1 LILIIR
7 GMKVLII
14 GLGSIALKHI
24 KALQELYPSVVIY
37 ALRRK
42 GESSKG
48 IEGVIEVFDISEI
61 KVDTLSFILIS
72 NSTFAHYQTI
82 REVIAYKKPLF
93 IEKPLF
99 GALSKE
105 ANELVAEVERQGILT
120 YVACNLRFLE
130 CIAKVKE
137 LIAGK
142 RINEVNVYCGSYLPN
157 WRANVDFRKVY
168 SANKEMGG
176 GVHIDLIHELD
187 YVYWLFG
194 EPSHTQSF
202 FSNKSS
208 LNITAYDYANYL
220 WEYQDF
226 SVSVVLNYYRRDSK
240 RTLEILAD
248 EGTYQVDLLKNFIIY
263 NGKVIFESS
272 HQMLETYT
280 AQMQFFVER
289 ILNKQKKFNTIIEG
303 YKVLEL
309 CLQE

>member
-1 LILIIR
+1 
-7 GMKVLII
+7 MKVLII

-42 GESSKG
+42 GEPSKG
-48 IEGVIEVFDISEI
+48 IKGVVEVFNINDIE
-61 KVDTLSFILIS
+61 VDTLSFFLIS
-72 NSTFAHYQTI
+72 NPTAVHYQTI
-82 REVIAYKKPLF
+82 KEVIAYKKPLF

-105 ANELVAEVERQGILT
+105 AKELITEVEKQEIPT

-137 LIAGK
+137 LIVGK

-157 WRANVDFRKVY
+157 WRPNVDFRKVY

-194 EPSHTQSF
+194 APIHTQSF

-220 WEYQDF
+220 WEYDDF

-240 RTLEILAD
+240 RTLEILTD
-248 EGTYQVDLLKNFIIY
+248 EGTYLVDLLKNNISY
-263 NGKVIFESS
+263 NDEIVFQSS
-272 HQMLETYT
+272 QLSLETYT
-280 AQMQFFVER
+280 AQILFFVEE
-289 ILNKQKKFNTIIEG
+289 ILNKQTKFNTIVEG
-303 YKVLEL
+303 YKVLKL

>member
-1 LILIIR
+1 
-7 GMKVLII
+7 MKVLII

-42 GESSKG
+42 GEPSKG
-48 IEGVIEVFDISEI
+48 IKGVVEVFDIDEI
-61 KVDTLSFILIS
+61 TMDTLSFILIS
-72 NSTFAHYQTI
+72 NPTAVHYQTI
-82 REVIAYKKPLF
+82 KEVIAYKKPLF

-105 ANELVAEVERQGILT
+105 AKELITEVEKQEIPT
-120 YVACNLRFLE
+120 YVACNLRYLE
-130 CIAKVKE
+130 CIAKTKE
-137 LIAGK
+137 LLANK
-142 RINEVNVYCGSYLPN
+142 RVNEVNVYCGSYLPD
-157 WRANVDFRKVY
+157 WRPNVDFRKVY

-194 EPSHTQSF
+194 APIHTQSF

-220 WEYQDF
+220 WEYDDF

-240 RTLEILAD
+240 RTLEILTD
-248 EGTYQVDLLKNFIIY
+248 EGTYLVDLLKNNISY
-263 NGKVIFESS
+263 NDELVFQSS
-272 HQMLETYT
+272 QLSLETYT
-280 AQMQFFVER
+280 AQMQFFVEE
-289 ILNKQKKFNTIIEG
+289 ILNKQTKFNTFVEG
-303 YKVLEL
+303 YKVLKL

>member
-1 LILIIR
+1 
-7 GMKVLII
+7 MKVLII

-42 GESSKG
+42 GEPSKE
-48 IEGVIEVFDISEI
+48 IKGVIEVFDISEI

-72 NSTFAHYQTI
+72 NPTAVHYETI
-82 REVIAYKKPLF
+82 KEVMVYKKPLF

-99 GALSKE
+99 ETLSNE
-105 ANELVAEVERQGILT
+105 ANDLVMEIERQGIPT

-130 CIAKVKE
+130 SIAKIRE
-137 LIAGK
+137 LLVGK
-142 RINEVNVYCGSYLPN
+142 RVNEVNVYCGSYLPD
-157 WRANVDFRKVY
+157 WRPNIDFRKVY

-194 EPSHTQSF
+194 APIHTQSF

-208 LNITAYDYANYL
+208 LDITAYDYANYL
-220 WEYQDF
+220 WEYDDF

-240 RTLEILAD
+240 RTLEILTD
-248 EGTYQVDLLKNFIIY
+248 EGTYLVDLLKNNISY
-263 NGKVIFESS
+263 NDELVFQSS
-272 HQMLETYT
+272 QLSLETYT
-280 AQMQFFVER
+280 AQMQFFVEE
-289 ILNKQKKFNTIIEG
+289 ILNKQTKFNTF
-303 YKVLEL
+303 V
-309 CLQE
+309 

>member
-1 LILIIR
+1 
-7 GMKVLII
+7 MKVLII

-42 GESSKG
+42 GEPSKG
-48 IEGVIEVFDISEI
+48 IKGVVDVFEI
-61 KVDTLSFILIS
+61 DEITMNTLSFILIS
-72 NSTFAHYQTI
+72 NPTAVHYQTI
-82 REVIAYKKPLF
+82 KEVIAYKKPLF

-99 GALSKE
+99 DALSKE
-105 ANELVAEVERQGILT
+105 AKELIIEVEKQEIPT
-120 YVACNLRFLE
+120 YVACNLRYLE
-130 CIAKVKE
+130 CIAKTKE
-137 LIAGK
+137 LLVNK
-142 RINEVNVYCGSYLPN
+142 RVNEVNVYCGSYLPD
-157 WRANVDFRKVY
+157 WRPNVDFRKVY

-187 YVYWLFG
+187 YLYWLFG
-194 EPSHTQSF
+194 TPIRTQFF

-220 WEYQDF
+220 WEYDDF

-240 RTLEILAD
+240 RTLEILTD
-248 EGTYQVDLLKNFIIY
+248 EGTYLVDLLKNTILY
-263 NGKVIFESS
+263 NDELVFQSRQIP
-272 HQMLETYT
+272 LETYT
-280 AQMQFFVER
+280 AQMQFFVEE
-289 ILNKQKKFNTIIEG
+289 ILNKQTKFNTIVEG

>member
-1 LILIIR
+1 
-7 GMKVLII
+7 MKVLII

-42 GESSKG
+42 GEPSKG
-48 IEGVIEVFDISEI
+48 IKGVVEVFDIDEI
-61 KVDTLSFILIS
+61 TMDTLSFILIS
-72 NSTFAHYQTI
+72 NPTAVHYQTI
-82 REVIAYKKPLF
+82 KEVIAYKKPLF

-105 ANELVAEVERQGILT
+105 AKELITEVEKQEIPT

-137 LIAGK
+137 LIVGK

-157 WRANVDFRKVY
+157 WRPNVDFRKVY

-194 EPSHTQSF
+194 APIHTQSF

-220 WEYQDF
+220 WEYDDF

-240 RTLEILAD
+240 RTLEILTN
-248 EGTYQVDLLKNFIIY
+248 EGTYLVDLLKNNISY
-263 NGKVIFESS
+263 NDELVFQSRQLS
-272 HQMLETYT
+272 LETYT
-280 AQMQFFVER
+280 AQMQFFVEE
-289 ILNKQKKFNTIIEG
+289 ILNKQTKFNTIVEG
-303 YKVLEL
+303 YKVLKL

>member
-1 LILIIR
+1 
-7 GMKVLII
+7 MKVLII

-42 GESSKG
+42 GEPSKG
-48 IEGVIEVFDISEI
+48 IKGVVEVFDIDEI
-61 KVDTLSFILIS
+61 TMDTLSFILIS
-72 NSTFAHYQTI
+72 NPTAVHYQTI
-82 REVIAYKKPLF
+82 KEVIAYKKPLF

-105 ANELVAEVERQGILT
+105 AKELITEVEKQEIPT
-120 YVACNLRFLE
+120 YVACNLRYLE
-130 CIAKVKE
+130 CIAKTKE
-137 LIAGK
+137 LLANK
-142 RINEVNVYCGSYLPN
+142 RVNEVNVYCGSYLPD
-157 WRANVDFRKVY
+157 WRPNVDFRKVY

-194 EPSHTQSF
+194 TPTCTQSF

-220 WEYQDF
+220 WEYDDF

-240 RTLEILAD
+240 RTLEILTD
-248 EGTYQVDLLKNFIIY
+248 EGTYLVDLLKNNISY
-263 NGKVIFESS
+263 NDELVFQSS
-272 HQMLETYT
+272 QLSLETYT
-280 AQMQFFVER
+280 AQMQFFVEE
-289 ILNKQKKFNTIIEG
+289 ILNKQTKFNTFVEG
-303 YKVLEL
+303 YKVLKL

>member
-1 LILIIR
+1 
-7 GMKVLII
+7 MKVLII

-24 KALQELYPSVVIY
+24 KALQELYSSVVIY

-42 GESSKG
+42 GELSKG

-61 KVDTLSFILIS
+61 EVDTLSFILIS
-72 NSTFAHYQTI
+72 NPTSAHYQTI

-99 GALSKE
+99 GALSRE
-105 ANELVAEVERQGILT
+105 ANELVTEVEKQGIQT
-120 YVACNLRFLE
+120 YVACNLRYLE
-130 CIAKVKE
+130 CIAKTKE
-137 LIAGK
+137 LLANK
-142 RINEVNVYCGSYLPN
+142 RVNEVNVYCGSYLPD
-157 WRANVDFRKVY
+157 WRPNVDFRKVY

-194 EPSHTQSF
+194 TPTCTQSF

-220 WEYQDF
+220 WEYDDF

-240 RTLEILAD
+240 RTLEILTD
-248 EGTYQVDLLKNFIIY
+248 EGTYLVDLLKNNISY
-263 NGKVIFESS
+263 NDEIVFQSS
-272 HQMLETYT
+272 QLSLETYT
-280 AQMQFFVER
+280 AQMQFFVEE
-289 ILNKQKKFNTIIEG
+289 ILNKQTKFNTIVEG
-303 YKVLEL
+303 YKVLKL

>member
-1 LILIIR
+1 
-7 GMKVLII
+7 MKVLII

-42 GESSKG
+42 GEPSKE
-48 IEGVIEVFDISEI
+48 IKGVIEVFDISEI

-72 NSTFAHYQTI
+72 NPTAVHYETI
-82 REVIAYKKPLF
+82 KEVMVYKKPLF

-99 GALSKE
+99 ETLSNE
-105 ANELVAEVERQGILT
+105 ANDLVMEIERQGIPT

-130 CIAKVKE
+130 SIAKIRE
-137 LIAGK
+137 LLVGK
-142 RINEVNVYCGSYLPN
+142 RVNEVNVYCGSYLPD
-157 WRANVDFRKVY
+157 WRPNIDFRKVY

-194 EPSHTQSF
+194 APIHTQSF

-208 LNITAYDYANYL
+208 LDITAYDYANYL
-220 WEYQDF
+220 WEYDDF

-240 RTLEILAD
+240 RTLEILTD
-248 EGTYQVDLLKNFIIY
+248 EGTYLVDLLKNNISY
-263 NGKVIFESS
+263 NDELVFQSS
-272 HQMLETYT
+272 QLSLETYT
-280 AQMQFFVER
+280 AQMQFFVEE
-289 ILNKQKKFNTIIEG
+289 ILNKQTKFNTFVEG
-303 YKVLEL
+303 YKVLKL

>member
-1 LILIIR
+1 
-7 GMKVLII
+7 MKVLII

-42 GESSKG
+42 GEPSKG
-48 IEGVIEVFDISEI
+48 IKGVVEVFDIDEI
-61 KVDTLSFILIS
+61 TMDTLSFILIS
-72 NSTFAHYQTI
+72 NPTAVHYQTI
-82 REVIAYKKPLF
+82 KEVIAYKKPLF

-105 ANELVAEVERQGILT
+105 AKELITEVEKQEIPT
-120 YVACNLRFLE
+120 YVACNLRYLE
-130 CIAKVKE
+130 CIAKTKE
-137 LIAGK
+137 LLANK
-142 RINEVNVYCGSYLPN
+142 RVNEVNVYCGSYLPD
-157 WRANVDFRKVY
+157 WRPNVDFRKVY

-194 EPSHTQSF
+194 TPTCTQSF

-220 WEYQDF
+220 WEYDDF

-240 RTLEILAD
+240 RTLEILTD
-248 EGTYQVDLLKNFIIY
+248 EGTYLVDLLKNNISY
-263 NGKVIFESS
+263 NDELVFQSRQVPS
-272 HQMLETYT
+272 ETYT
-280 AQMQFFVER
+280 AQMQFFVEE
-289 ILNKQKKFNTIIEG
+289 ILNKQTKFNTIVEG
-303 YKVLEL
+303 YKVLKL

>member
-1 LILIIR
+1 
-7 GMKVLII
+7 MKVLII

-42 GESSKG
+42 GEPSKG
-48 IEGVIEVFDISEI
+48 IKGVIEIFDMDEI
-61 KVDTLSFILIS
+61 AVDTLSFILIS
-72 NSTFAHYQTI
+72 NPTAVHYQTI
-82 REVIAYKKPLF
+82 KEVIAYKKPLF

-99 GALSKE
+99 DALSKE
-105 ANELVAEVERQGILT
+105 ANELVTKVEKQEIPT
-120 YVACNLRFLE
+120 YVACNLRVLE
-130 CIAKVKE
+130 CIAKTKE
-137 LIAGK
+137 LLVGK
-142 RINEVNVYCGSYLPN
+142 RVNEVNVYCGSYLPD
-157 WRANVDFRKVY
+157 WRPNIDFRKVY

-194 EPSHTQSF
+194 APTRTQSF

-220 WEYQDF
+220 WEYDDF
-226 SVSVVLNYYRRDSK
+226 SVSVVLNYYRRDRK
-240 RTLEILAD
+240 RTLEILTD
-248 EGTYQVDLLKNFIIY
+248 EGTYLVDLLRNNISYNDEIIFQSRQ
-263 NGKVIFESS
+263 VS
-272 HQMLETYT
+272 LETYT
-280 AQMQFFVER
+280 AQMQFFVEE
-289 ILNKQKKFNTIIEG
+289 ILNKQTKFNTIVEG

>member
-1 LILIIR
+1 
-7 GMKVLII
+7 MKVLII

-42 GESSKG
+42 GELSKKL
-48 IEGVIEVFDISEI
+48 EGVIEIFDINEI
-61 KVDTLSFILIS
+61 AVDTLSFILIS
-72 NSTFAHYQTI
+72 NPTAVHYQTI
-82 REVIAYKKPLF
+82 KEVIAYKKPLF

-99 GALSKE
+99 SDLSKE
-105 ANELVAEVERQGILT
+105 ANELVTKVEKQEIPT

-137 LIAGK
+137 LIVGK

-157 WRANVDFRKVY
+157 WRPNVDFRKVY

-194 EPSHTQSF
+194 APIHTQSF

-220 WEYQDF
+220 WEYDDF

-240 RTLEILAD
+240 RTLEILTD
-248 EGTYQVDLLKNFIIY
+248 EGTYLVDLLRNNISY
-263 NGKVIFESS
+263 NDEIVFQSS
-272 HQMLETYT
+272 QLSLETYT
-280 AQMQFFVER
+280 AQMQFFVEE
-289 ILNKQKKFNTIIEG
+289 ILNKQTKFNTIVEG

>member
-1 LILIIR
+1 
-7 GMKVLII
+7 MKVLII

-42 GESSKG
+42 GEPSKG
-48 IEGVIEVFDISEI
+48 IKGVIEIFDMDEI
-61 KVDTLSFILIS
+61 AVDTLSFILIS
-72 NSTFAHYQTI
+72 NPTAVHYDTI
-82 REVIAYKKPLF
+82 QKVIRYKKPLF

-105 ANELVAEVERQGILT
+105 ANDLVMEVGRQGILT

-130 CIAKVKE
+130 SIVKIKNL
-137 LIAGK
+137 LIGK
-142 RINEVNVYCGSYLPN
+142 RVNEVNVYCGSYLPD
-157 WRANVDFRKVY
+157 WRPNVDFRKVY

-194 EPSHTQSF
+194 VPIHTQSF

-220 WEYQDF
+220 WEYDDF

-240 RTLEILAD
+240 RTLEILTD
-248 EGTYQVDLLKNFIIY
+248 EGTYLVDLLKNTISY
-263 NGKVIFESS
+263 NDKLVFQSS
-272 HQMLETYT
+272 QLSLQTYT
-280 AQMQFFVER
+280 AQMQFFVEE
-289 ILNKQKKFNTIIEG
+289 ILNKQTKFNTIVEANKI
-303 YKVLEL
+303 LEL

>member
-1 LILIIR
+1 
-7 GMKVLII
+7 MKVLII

-42 GESSKG
+42 GEPSKG
-48 IEGVIEVFDISEI
+48 IKGIVEVFDIDDIE
-61 KVDTLSFILIS
+61 VDTLSFILIS
-72 NSTFAHYQTI
+72 NPTAVHYQTI
-82 REVIAYKKPLF
+82 KEVIAYKKPLF

-99 GALSKE
+99 GSLSKE
-105 ANELVAEVERQGILT
+105 AKELITEVEKQEIPT
-120 YVACNLRFLE
+120 YVACNLRYLE
-130 CIAKVKE
+130 CIAKTKE
-137 LIAGK
+137 LLANK
-142 RINEVNVYCGSYLPN
+142 RVNEVNVYCGSYLPN
-157 WRANVDFRKVY
+157 WRPNVDFRKVY

-194 EPSHTQSF
+194 TPTCTQSF

-220 WEYQDF
+220 WEYDDF

-240 RTLEILAD
+240 RTLEILTD
-248 EGTYQVDLLKNFIIY
+248 EGTYLVDLLRNNISY
-263 NGKVIFESS
+263 NDEIVFQSS
-272 HQMLETYT
+272 QLSLETYT
-280 AQMQFFVER
+280 AQMQFFVEE
-289 ILNKQKKFNTIIEG
+289 ILNKQTKFNTIVEG

>member
-1 LILIIR
+1 
-7 GMKVLII
+7 MKVLII

-42 GESSKG
+42 GEPSKG
-48 IEGVIEVFDISEI
+48 IKGVIEIFDMDEI
-61 KVDTLSFILIS
+61 AVDTLSFILIS
-72 NSTFAHYQTI
+72 NPTAVHYDTI
-82 REVIAYKKPLF
+82 QKVIRYKKPLF

-105 ANELVAEVERQGILT
+105 ANDLVMEVGRQGILT

-130 CIAKVKE
+130 SIVKIKNL
-137 LIAGK
+137 LIGK
-142 RINEVNVYCGSYLPN
+142 RVNEVNVYCGSYLPD
-157 WRANVDFRKVY
+157 WRPNVDFRKVY

-194 EPSHTQSF
+194 VPIHTQSF

-220 WEYQDF
+220 WEYDDF
-226 SVSVVLNYYRRDSK
+226 SVSVVLNYYRRESK
-240 RTLEILAD
+240 RTLEVLTE
-248 EGTYQVDLLKNFIIY
+248 EGTYLVDLLKNTISY
-263 NGKVIFESS
+263 NDKLVFQSS
-272 HQMLETYT
+272 QLSLQTYT
-280 AQMQFFVER
+280 AQMQFFVEE
-289 ILNKQKKFNTIIEG
+289 ILNKQTKFNTIVEG

>member
-1 LILIIR
+1 
-7 GMKVLII
+7 MKVLII

-42 GESSKG
+42 GEPSKG
-48 IEGVIEVFDISEI
+48 IKGVVEVFDIDEI
-61 KVDTLSFILIS
+61 TMDTLSFILIS
-72 NSTFAHYQTI
+72 NPTAIHYQTI
-82 REVIAYKKPLF
+82 KEVIAYKKPLF

-105 ANELVAEVERQGILT
+105 AKELITEVEKQEIPT
-120 YVACNLRFLE
+120 YVACNLRYLE
-130 CIAKVKE
+130 CIAKTKE
-137 LIAGK
+137 LLANK
-142 RINEVNVYCGSYLPN
+142 RVNEVNVYCGSYLPD
-157 WRANVDFRKVY
+157 WRPNVDFRKVY

-194 EPSHTQSF
+194 TPTCTQSF

-220 WEYQDF
+220 WEYDDF

-240 RTLEILAD
+240 RTLEILTD
-248 EGTYQVDLLKNFIIY
+248 EGTYLVDLLKNNISY
-263 NGKVIFESS
+263 NDELIFQSR
-272 HQMLETYT
+272 QVPLETYT
-280 AQMQFFVER
+280 AQMQFFVEE
-289 ILNKQKKFNTIIEG
+289 ILNKQTKFNTIVEG
-303 YKVLEL
+303 YKVLQL

>member
-1 LILIIR
+1 
-7 GMKVLII
+7 MKVLII

-42 GESSKG
+42 GEPFKG
-48 IEGVIEVFDISEI
+48 IKGIIEVFDIDEI
-61 KVDTLSFILIS
+61 AIDTLSFILIS
-72 NSTFAHYQTI
+72 NPTSVHYDTI
-82 REVIAYKKPLF
+82 QKIIRYKKPLF

-99 GALSKE
+99 DALSKE
-105 ANELVAEVERQGILT
+105 AKELITEVEKQEITT

-130 CIAKVKE
+130 SIAKTKE
-137 LIAGK
+137 LLVGK
-142 RINEVNVYCGSYLPN
+142 RVNEVNVYCGSYLPD
-157 WRANVDFRKVY
+157 WRPNVDFRKVY

-194 EPSHTQSF
+194 APIHTQSF

-220 WEYQDF
+220 WEYDDF

-240 RTLEILAD
+240 RTLEILTD
-248 EGTYQVDLLKNFIIY
+248 KGTYLVDLLRNNISY
-263 NGKVIFESS
+263 NDEIVFQSS
-272 HQMLETYT
+272 QLSLETYT
-280 AQMQFFVER
+280 AQMQFFVEE
-289 ILNKQKKFNTIIEG
+289 ILNKQTKFNTIVEG

>member
-1 LILIIR
+1 
-7 GMKVLII
+7 MKVLII

-42 GESSKG
+42 GESFKG
-48 IEGVIEVFDISEI
+48 IKGVIEVFDIDGIAME
-61 KVDTLSFILIS
+61 TLSFILIS
-72 NSTFAHYQTI
+72 NPTSVHYDTI
-82 REVIAYKKPLF
+82 QKVIRYKKPLF

-99 GALSKE
+99 EALSKE
-105 ANELVAEVERQGILT
+105 ANHLVTEVERQGILT

-130 CIAKVKE
+130 SIVKIKKL
-137 LIAGK
+137 LIGK
-142 RINEVNVYCGSYLPN
+142 RLNEVNVYCGSYLPD
-157 WRANVDFRKVY
+157 WRPNVDFRKVY

-194 EPSHTQSF
+194 VPVHTQSF

-220 WEYQDF
+220 WEYDDF

-240 RTLEILAD
+240 RTLEVLTE
-248 EGTYQVDLLKNFIIY
+248 EGTYLVDLLKNTILY
-263 NGKVIFESS
+263 NDKLVFQSS
-272 HQMLETYT
+272 QLSLQTYT
-280 AQMQFFVER
+280 AQMQFFVEE
-289 ILNKQKKFNTIIEG
+289 ILNKQTKFNTIVEG

>member
-1 LILIIR
+1 
-7 GMKVLII
+7 MKVLII

-42 GESSKG
+42 GELSKKL
-48 IEGVIEVFDISEI
+48 EGVIEVFNINDIE
-61 KVDTLSFILIS
+61 VDTLSFILIS
-72 NSTFAHYQTI
+72 NPTAVHYQTI
-82 REVIAYKKPLF
+82 KEVIAYKKPLF

-99 GALSKE
+99 SDLSKE
-105 ANELVAEVERQGILT
+105 ANELVTKVEKQETPT

-137 LIAGK
+137 LIVGK
-142 RINEVNVYCGSYLPN
+142 RINEVNVYCGSYLPD
-157 WRANVDFRKVY
+157 WRPNVDFRKVY

-194 EPSHTQSF
+194 APIHTQSF

-220 WEYQDF
+220 WEYDDF

-240 RTLEILAD
+240 RTLEILTD
-248 EGTYQVDLLKNFIIY
+248 EGTYLVDLLKNNISY
-263 NGKVIFESS
+263 NDELVFQSS
-272 HQMLETYT
+272 QLSLETYT
-280 AQMQFFVER
+280 AQMQFFVEE
-289 ILNKQKKFNTIIEG
+289 ILNKQTKFNTFVEG
-303 YKVLEL
+303 YKVLKL

>member
-1 LILIIR
+1 
-7 GMKVLII
+7 MKVLII

-42 GESSKG
+42 GEPSKG
-48 IEGVIEVFDISEI
+48 IMGVVEIFDIDEI
-61 KVDTLSFILIS
+61 AMETLSFILIS
-72 NSTFAHYQTI
+72 NPTSVHYDTI
-82 REVIAYKKPLF
+82 QKVIRYKKPLF
-93 IEKPLF
+93 IEKPIF
-99 GALSKE
+99 GTLSKE
-105 ANELVAEVERQGILT
+105 ANDLVMEVERQGIST

-130 CIAKVKE
+130 SIAKTKE
-137 LIAGK
+137 LLVGK
-142 RINEVNVYCGSYLPN
+142 RVNEVNVYCGSYLPD
-157 WRANVDFRKVY
+157 WRPNVDFRKVY

-194 EPSHTQSF
+194 APTRTQSF

-220 WEYQDF
+220 WEYDDF
-226 SVSVVLNYYRRDSK
+226 SVSVILNYYRRDSK
-240 RTLEILAD
+240 RTLEILTD
-248 EGTYQVDLLKNFIIY
+248 EGTYLVDLLRNNISY
-263 NGKVIFESS
+263 NDEIVFQSS
-272 HQMLETYT
+272 QLSLETYT
-280 AQMQFFVER
+280 AQMQFFVEE
-289 ILNKQKKFNTIIEG
+289 ILNKQTKFNTIVEG

>member
-1 LILIIR
+1 
-7 GMKVLII
+7 MKVLII

-42 GESSKG
+42 GEPSKE
-48 IEGVIEVFDISEI
+48 IKGVIEVFDISEI

-72 NSTFAHYQTI
+72 NPTAVHYETI
-82 REVIAYKKPLF
+82 KEVMVYKKPLF

-99 GALSKE
+99 ETLSNE
-105 ANELVAEVERQGILT
+105 ANDLVMEIERQGIPT

-130 CIAKVKE
+130 SIAKIRE
-137 LIAGK
+137 LLVGK
-142 RINEVNVYCGSYLPN
+142 RVNEVNVYCGSYLPD
-157 WRANVDFRKVY
+157 WRPNIDFRKVY

-194 EPSHTQSF
+194 APIHTQSF

-208 LNITAYDYANYL
+208 LDITAYDYANYL
-220 WEYQDF
+220 WEYDDF

-240 RTLEILAD
+240 RTLEILTD
-248 EGTYQVDLLKNFIIY
+248 EGTYLVDLLKNNISY
-263 NGKVIFESS
+263 NDELVFQSS
-272 HQMLETYT
+272 QLSLETYT
-280 AQMQFFVER
+280 AQMQFFVEE
-289 ILNKQKKFNTIIEG
+289 ILNRQTKFNTIVEANKI
-303 YKVLEL
+303 LEL

>member
-1 LILIIR
+1 
-7 GMKVLII
+7 MKVLII

-42 GESSKG
+42 GEPSKG
-48 IEGVIEVFDISEI
+48 IKGVVEVFDIDEI
-61 KVDTLSFILIS
+61 TMDTLSFILIS
-72 NSTFAHYQTI
+72 NPTAVHYQTI
-82 REVIAYKKPLF
+82 KEVIAYKKPLF

-105 ANELVAEVERQGILT
+105 AKELITEVEKQEIPT
-120 YVACNLRFLE
+120 YVACNLRYLE
-130 CIAKVKE
+130 CIAKTKE
-137 LIAGK
+137 LLANK
-142 RINEVNVYCGSYLPN
+142 RVNEVNVYCGSYLPD
-157 WRANVDFRKVY
+157 WRPNVDFRKVY

-194 EPSHTQSF
+194 TPIHTQSF

-220 WEYQDF
+220 WEYDGF

-240 RTLEILAD
+240 RTLEILTD
-248 EGTYQVDLLKNFIIY
+248 EGTYLVDLLKNNISY
-263 NGKVIFESS
+263 NDELVFQSRQVSS
-272 HQMLETYT
+272 ETYT
-280 AQMQFFVER
+280 AQMQFFVEK
-289 ILNKQKKFNTIIEG
+289 ILNKQTKFNTIVEG
-303 YKVLEL
+303 YKVLKL

>member
-1 LILIIR
+1 
-7 GMKVLII
+7 MKVLII

-24 KALQELYPSVVIY
+24 KALQELYSSVVIY

-42 GESSKG
+42 GELSKG

-61 KVDTLSFILIS
+61 EVDTLSFILIS
-72 NSTFAHYQTI
+72 NPTSAHYQTI

-99 GALSKE
+99 GALSRE
-105 ANELVAEVERQGILT
+105 ANELVTEVEKQGIQT
-120 YVACNLRFLE
+120 YVACNLRYLE
-130 CIAKVKE
+130 CIAKTKE
-137 LIAGK
+137 LLANK
-142 RINEVNVYCGSYLPN
+142 RVNEVNVYCGSYLPD
-157 WRANVDFRKVY
+157 WRPNVDFRKVY

-194 EPSHTQSF
+194 TPTRTQSF

-220 WEYQDF
+220 WEYDDF

-240 RTLEILAD
+240 RTLEILTD
-248 EGTYQVDLLKNFIIY
+248 EWTYLVDLLKNNISY
-263 NGKVIFESS
+263 NDEIVFQSS
-272 HQMLETYT
+272 QLSLETYT
-280 AQMQFFVER
+280 AQMQFFVEE
-289 ILNKQKKFNTIIEG
+289 ILNKQTKFNTIVEG
-303 YKVLEL
+303 YKVLKL